1 MKKGDIV
8 EGVIDKYSFPNK
20 GSFVHIE
27 EIKDKS
33 GEKVIDTIER
43 TITVKGALPGQTVKA
58 RIKKKKEGK
67 ADAILFDVTK
77 KSPQETK
84 KPMCNHFYSCGGCT
98 YQTFA
103 YTNQLK
109 LKEQMVKELLGE
121 VIPSL
126 SDNSKDTA
134 FPSGGRCP
142 EGADE
147 EPSPRGEGGSRRL
160 TDEVFKWEGILSSP
174 DQFRY
179 RNKMEFTFG
188 DAEKDGPLTLGL
200 HRRNSTH
207 DIISIDSCALVSPAW
222 NEILKYTQK
231 FYRDRGVPHYNKR
244 THTGVLRNL
253 VIRESATDG
262 SILVNLVTTTH
273 HSIDEYTREIP
284 WNEKRSETVDELCL
298 PEYVAG
304 LLSLGETSPVGMD
317 GYSSHGY
324 NEGRYGS
331 KKKKVVRDKN
341 GVFKNA
347 LIADEEKGGSG
358 EFESLSK
365 YNRIVGVLYT
375 ECDTLADAIIPD
387 TVTLLYG
394 QDFLMEEVLGLK
406 FKISPFS
413 FFQTNTKG
421 SEVLYSKAR
430 EYAMAAITEDS
441 DSNAKSGKTGVIY
454 DLYSGTGTIAQMMSP
469 VADKVYG
476 IEIIEEAVE
485 AAKENAKLNKLK
497 NCEFIAGDV
506 LKKLDELDEK
516 PDLIIL
522 DPPRDGVNPKALNK
536 ILSYGVNN
544 LVYISC
550 KPTSLVRDIKIF
562 KENGY
567 EPVKGCCVD
576 MFPNTQHVETCV
588 LLGLKDVDDYMYIDY
603 EPDHHIVDGGKAT
616 YREITEYVQ
625 EHYGLKVTSLD
636 IAQVK
641 DKCNLSKRKNYYTGK
656 EGHKVPQVT
665 EEKEQAI
672 REAFKQLGLI

>member
-1 MKKGDIV
+1 MKKGDII
-8 EGVIDKYSFPNK
+8 EGKIEKYSFPNR
-20 GSFVHIE
+20 GSFLHIE
-27 EIKDKS
+27 ENPQAE
-33 GEKVIDTIER
+33 GGQIER
-43 TITVKGALPGQTVKA
+43 NVTVKGALPGQTVKV

-67 ADAILFDVTK
+67 AEGILLDVVK

-84 KPMCNHFYSCGGCT
+84 KPMCDHFYSCGGCT

-109 LKEQMVKELLGE
+109 LKEQMVKELLSE

-126 SDNSKDTA
+126 RSESEDGNAAST
-134 FPSGGRCP
+134 
-142 EGADE
+142 EGATADT
-147 EPSPRGEGGSRRL
+147 SSF
-160 TDEVFKWEGILSSP
+160 VWEGVLSSP

-231 FYRDRGVPHYNKR
+231 FYRDRGVPHYNKM
-244 THTGVLRNL
+244 THRGVLRNL

-262 SILVNLVTTTH
+262 GIIVNLVTTTH
-273 HSIDEYTREIP
+273 HSIDEYTRDIP

-304 LLSLGETSPVGMD
+304 LLSLGDTSPVGMD

-324 NEGRYGS
+324 KDGKYGN

-341 GVFKNA
+341 GIFRNA
-347 LIADEEKGGSG
+347 YLSEEEKGGSG
-358 EFESLSK
+358 EFESLTR

-375 ECDTLADAIIPD
+375 ECDTVADAIIPD

-394 QDFLMEEVLGLK
+394 EDYLMEEVLGLK

-430 EYAMAAITEDS
+430 DYAFEALRKNDAE
-441 DSNAKSGKTGVIY
+441 ASGDTSEKKVGVIY
-454 DLYSGTGTIAQMMSP
+454 DLYSGTGTIAQMMAP
-469 VADKVYG
+469 VANKVYG

-485 AAKENAKLNKLK
+485 AAKENAKLNKLS

-506 LKKLDELDEK
+506 LKKLDELEEK

-522 DPPRDGVNPKALNK
+522 DPPRDGVNPKALQK
-536 ILSYGVNN
+536 ILSYGVEN

-562 KENGY
+562 QENGY
-567 EPVKGCCVD
+567 APVKGCCVD
-576 MFPNTQHVETCV
+576 MFPNTQHVETVV
-588 LLGLKDVDDYMYIDY
+588 LLNNKFAKAKDFVQIGIDAEDY
-603 EPDHHIVDGGKAT
+603 
-616 YREITEYVQ
+616 YRI
-625 EHYGLKVTSLD
+625 
-636 IAQVK
+636 K
-641 DKCNLSKRKNYYTGK
+641 DS
-656 EGHKVPQVT
+656 
-665 EEKEQAI
+665 EKGTDE
-672 REAFKQLGLI
+672 

>member
-1 MKKGDIV
+1 MKKGDII
-8 EGVIDKYSFPNK
+8 EGMIEKYSFPNR
-20 GSFVHIE
+20 GSFLHIE
-27 EIKDKS
+27 ENPQAE
-33 GEKVIDTIER
+33 GGQIER
-43 TITVKGALPGQTVKA
+43 NVTVKGALPGQTVKV

-67 ADAILFDVTK
+67 AEGILLDVVK
-77 KSPQETK
+77 KSSQETK
-84 KPMCNHFYSCGGCT
+84 KPMCDHFYSCGGCT

-109 LKEQMVKELLGE
+109 LKEQMVKELLSE
-121 VIPSL
+121 VIPPLRSE
-126 SDNSKDTA
+126 SEDGNAAST
-134 FPSGGRCP
+134 
-142 EGADE
+142 EGATADT
-147 EPSPRGEGGSRRL
+147 SSF
-160 TDEVFKWEGILSSP
+160 VWEGVLSSP

-231 FYRDRGVPHYNKR
+231 FYRDRGVPHYNKM
-244 THTGVLRNL
+244 THRGVLRNL

-262 SILVNLVTTTH
+262 GIIVNLVTTTH
-273 HSIDEYTREIP
+273 HSIDEYTRDIP

-304 LLSLGETSPVGMD
+304 LLSLGDTSPVGMD

-324 NEGRYGS
+324 KDGKYGN

-341 GVFKNA
+341 GIFRNA
-347 LIADEEKGGSG
+347 YLSEEEKGGSG
-358 EFESLSK
+358 EFESLTR

-375 ECDTLADAIIPD
+375 ECDTVADAIIPD

-394 QDFLMEEVLGLK
+394 EDYLMEEVLGLK

-430 EYAMAAITEDS
+430 DYAFEALRKNDAE
-441 DSNAKSGKTGVIY
+441 ASGDTSEKKVGVIY
-454 DLYSGTGTIAQMMSP
+454 DLYSGTGTIAQMMAP

-485 AAKENAKLNKLK
+485 AAKENAKLNKLS

-506 LKKLDELDEK
+506 LKKLDELEEK

-522 DPPRDGVNPKALNK
+522 DPPRDGVNPKALQK
-536 ILSYGVNN
+536 ILSYGVEN

-562 KENGY
+562 QENGY
-567 EPVKGCCVD
+567 APVKGCCVD
-576 MFPNTQHVETCV
+576 MFPNTQHVEVAT
-588 LLGLKDVDDYMYIDY
+588 LLERVRNAK
-603 EPDHHIVDGGKAT
+603 
-616 YREITEYVQ
+616 
-625 EHYGLKVTSLD
+625 
-636 IAQVK
+636 
-641 DKCNLSKRKNYYTGK
+641 
-656 EGHKVPQVT
+656 
-665 EEKEQAI
+665 
-672 REAFKQLGLI
+672 

>member
-1 MKKGDIV
+1 MKKGDII
-8 EGVIDKYSFPNK
+8 EGKIEKYSFPNR
-20 GSFVHIE
+20 GSFLHIE
-27 EIKDKS
+27 ENPQAE
-33 GEKVIDTIER
+33 GGQIER
-43 TITVKGALPGQTVKA
+43 NVTVKGALPGQTVKV

-67 ADAILFDVTK
+67 AEGILLDVVK

-84 KPMCNHFYSCGGCT
+84 KPMCDHFYSCGGCT

-109 LKEQMVKELLGE
+109 LKEQMVKELLSE

-126 SDNSKDTA
+126 RSESEDGNEATT
-134 FPSGGRCP
+134 
-142 EGADE
+142 EGATADT
-147 EPSPRGEGGSRRL
+147 SS
-160 TDEVFKWEGILSSP
+160 FMWEGVLSSP

-200 HRRNSTH
+200 HRMNSTH

-231 FYRDRGVPHYNKR
+231 FYRDRGVPHYNKM
-244 THTGVLRNL
+244 THRGVLRNL

-262 SILVNLVTTTH
+262 GIIVNLVTTTH
-273 HSIDEYTREIP
+273 HSIDEYTRDIP

-304 LLSLGETSPVGMD
+304 LLSLGDTSPVGMD

-324 NEGRYGS
+324 KDGKYGN

-341 GVFKNA
+341 GIFRNA
-347 LIADEEKGGSG
+347 YLSEEEKGGSG
-358 EFESLSK
+358 EFESLTR

-375 ECDTLADAIIPD
+375 ECDTVADAIIPD

-394 QDFLMEEVLGLK
+394 QDYLMEEVLGLK

-430 EYAMAAITEDS
+430 DYAFEALRKNDAE
-441 DSNAKSGKTGVIY
+441 ASGDTSEKKVGVIY
-454 DLYSGTGTIAQMMSP
+454 DLYSGTGTIAQMMAT

-485 AAKENAKLNKLK
+485 AAKENAKLNKLS

-506 LKKLDELDEK
+506 LKKLDELEEK

-522 DPPRDGVNPKALNK
+522 DPPRDGVNPKALQK
-536 ILSYGVNN
+536 ILSYGVEN

-562 KENGY
+562 QENGY
-567 EPVKGCCVD
+567 APVKGCCVD
-576 MFPNTQHVETCV
+576 MFPNTQHVETVV
-588 LLGLKDVDDYMYIDY
+588 LMS
-603 EPDHHIVDGGKAT
+603 
-616 YREITEYVQ
+616 R
-625 EHYGLKVTSLD
+625 
-636 IAQVK
+636 VK
-641 DKCNLSKRKNYYTGK
+641 G
-656 EGHKVPQVT
+656 
-665 EEKEQAI
+665 
-672 REAFKQLGLI
+672 

>member
-1 MKKGDIV
+1 MKKGDII
-8 EGVIDKYSFPNK
+8 EGKIEKYSFPNR
-20 GSFVHIE
+20 GSFLHIE
-27 EIKDKS
+27 ENPQAE
-33 GEKVIDTIER
+33 GGQIER
-43 TITVKGALPGQTVKA
+43 NVTVKGALPGQTVKV

-67 ADAILFDVTK
+67 AEGILLDVVK

-84 KPMCNHFYSCGGCT
+84 KPMCDHFYSCGGCT

-109 LKEQMVKELLGE
+109 LKEQMVKELLSE

-126 SDNSKDTA
+126 RSESEDGNAAST
-134 FPSGGRCP
+134 
-142 EGADE
+142 EGATADT
-147 EPSPRGEGGSRRL
+147 SSF
-160 TDEVFKWEGILSSP
+160 VWEGVLSSP

-231 FYRDRGVPHYNKR
+231 FYRDRGVPHYNKM
-244 THTGVLRNL
+244 THRGVLRNL

-262 SILVNLVTTTH
+262 GIIVNLVTTTH
-273 HSIDEYTREIP
+273 HSIDEYTRDIP

-304 LLSLGETSPVGMD
+304 LLSLGDTSPVGMD

-324 NEGRYGS
+324 KDGKYGN

-341 GVFKNA
+341 GIFRNA
-347 LIADEEKGGSG
+347 YLSEEEKGGSG
-358 EFESLSK
+358 EFESLSR

-375 ECDTLADAIIPD
+375 ECDTVADAIIPD

-394 QDFLMEEVLGLK
+394 EDYLMEEVLGLK

-430 EYAMAAITEDS
+430 DYAFEALRKNDAE
-441 DSNAKSGKTGVIY
+441 ASGDTSEKKVGVIY
-454 DLYSGTGTIAQMMSP
+454 DLYSGTGTIAQMMAP
-469 VADKVYG
+469 VANKVYG

-485 AAKENAKLNKLK
+485 AAKENAKLNKLS

-506 LKKLDELDEK
+506 LKKLDELEEK

-522 DPPRDGVNPKALNK
+522 DPPRDGVNPKALQK
-536 ILSYGVNN
+536 ILSYGVEN

-562 KENGY
+562 QENGY
-567 EPVKGCCVD
+567 APVKGCCVD
-576 MFPNTQHVETCV
+576 MFPNTQHVETVV
-588 LLGLKDVDDYMYIDY
+588 LLNNKFAKAKDFVQIDIDAEDY
-603 EPDHHIVDGGKAT
+603 
-616 YREITEYVQ
+616 YRI
-625 EHYGLKVTSLD
+625 
-636 IAQVK
+636 K
-641 DKCNLSKRKNYYTGK
+641 DS
-656 EGHKVPQVT
+656 
-665 EEKEQAI
+665 EKGTDE
-672 REAFKQLGLI
+672 